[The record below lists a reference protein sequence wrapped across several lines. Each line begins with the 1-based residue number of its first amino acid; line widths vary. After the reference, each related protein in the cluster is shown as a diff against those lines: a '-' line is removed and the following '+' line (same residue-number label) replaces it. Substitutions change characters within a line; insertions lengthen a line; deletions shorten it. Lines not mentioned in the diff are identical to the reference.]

1 LCEYDLL
8 LSRFN
13 SALLP
18 SFYTPDRVSLF
29 TLRPEL
35 NPDWPDCHF
44 PQYIDTG
51 PRHRG
56 HRFSLSI
63 WSKPL
68 LGLSSP
74 EKRSSMLMDA
84 HTPLISVV
92 VLNWNGKEVAEKCL
106 LSLQGQTYQPLE
118 IIVVDNAS
126 TDGSAEAVRK
136 GFPGIKLIVNKAN
149 LGFGGGNNVGIQAAQ
164 GRYIMMLNNDT
175 RLDSRCIEEL
185 KGSIERDDRYGA
197 CASKI
202 LLEYEDNLIDAAGI
216 VVCPD
221 GLSIG
226 RGRLEKGNTYD
237 EEAEVFFASDCAC
250 LYRREMLEDIGL
262 YDEDFFAY
270 ADETDMGWRA
280 QLAGWKCIY
289 NPKAVVYHFHS
300 ASAGT
305 YSPFKAYLVERNRI
319 WVAIKSFPI
328 SLLIFGQFY
337 TLWRYM
343 LQAYGAFTGKGAAG
357 RFTSDFSKTELIKIL
372 MKVYLSLW
380 KQLPLML
387 RKRKAIQKK
396 KRISNQE
403 VFRLIRQFGISAR
416 EIALR
421 E

>member
-1 LCEYDLL
+1 MK
-8 LSRFN
+8 
-13 SALLP
+13 
-18 SFYTPDRVSLF
+18 PDS
-29 TLRPEL
+29 
-35 NPDWPDCHF
+35 
-44 PQYIDTG
+44 
-51 PRHRG
+51 
-56 HRFSLSI
+56 
-63 WSKPL
+63 
-68 LGLSSP
+68 
-74 EKRSSMLMDA
+74 
-84 HTPLISVV
+84 PLISIV
-92 VLNWNGKEVAEKCL
+92 VLNWNGQQVVEKCL
-106 LSLQGQTYQPLE
+106 RSLQEQTYCPLE
-118 IIVVDNAS
+118 LIVVDNAS
-126 TDGSAEAVRK
+126 TDGSADLVKKR
-136 GFPGIKLIVNKAN
+136 FPDANLIVNQTN
-149 LGFGGGNNVGIQAAQ
+149 LGFGGGNNVGIRASQ

-175 RLDSRCIEEL
+175 RLDSRCVEEL
-185 KGSIERDDRYGA
+185 KRSVEKEDRYGA

-216 VVCPD
+216 VACPD

-319 WVAIKSFPI
+319 WVAIKNFPI

-337 TLWRYM
+337 TFWRYV

-357 RFTSDFSKTELIKIL
+357 RFTSDFSKGELIKIL
-372 MKVYLSLW
+372 IKVYLSLW
-380 KQLPLML
+380 RQLPLML
-387 RKRKAIQKK
+387 RKRRAIQKK
-396 KRISNQE
+396 KRISNRE
-403 VFRLIRQFGISAR
+403 VFRLITRFGISAKA
-416 EIALR
+416 IALR

>member
-1 LCEYDLL
+1 MKSD
-8 LSRFN
+8 
-13 SALLP
+13 
-18 SFYTPDRVSLF
+18 
-29 TLRPEL
+29 
-35 NPDWPDCHF
+35 
-44 PQYIDTG
+44 Q
-51 PRHRG
+51 
-56 HRFSLSI
+56 
-63 WSKPL
+63 
-68 LGLSSP
+68 
-74 EKRSSMLMDA
+74 
-84 HTPLISVV
+84 PLISIV
-92 VLNWNGKEVAEKCL
+92 VLNWNGQQVVEKCL
-106 LSLQGQTYQPLE
+106 KSLQEQTYDLLE
-118 IIVVDNAS
+118 LIVVDNAS
-126 TDGSAEAVRK
+126 TDGSAELVEK
-136 GFPGIKLIVNKAN
+136 GFPDVKLIVNKTN
-149 LGFGGGNNVGIQAAQ
+149 LGFGGGNNVGIKASQ

-175 RLDSRCIEEL
+175 RLDSKCIEEL
-185 KGSIERDDRYGA
+185 RTSIEKDDRYGA

-337 TLWRYM
+337 TFWRYL
-343 LQAYGAFTGKGAAG
+343 LQAYGALTGKGAAG
-357 RFTSDFSKTELIKIL
+357 RFTSDFSKAELIKIL

-403 VFRLIRQFGISAR
+403 VFRLIRQFGISAK
-416 EIALR
+416 EIAFR

>member
-1 LCEYDLL
+1 MK
-8 LSRFN
+8 
-13 SALLP
+13 
-18 SFYTPDRVSLF
+18 PDS
-29 TLRPEL
+29 
-35 NPDWPDCHF
+35 
-44 PQYIDTG
+44 
-51 PRHRG
+51 
-56 HRFSLSI
+56 
-63 WSKPL
+63 
-68 LGLSSP
+68 
-74 EKRSSMLMDA
+74 
-84 HTPLISVV
+84 PLISIV
-92 VLNWNGKEVAEKCL
+92 VLNWNGQQVVEKCL
-106 LSLQGQTYQPLE
+106 RSLQEQTYCPLE
-118 IIVVDNAS
+118 LIVVDNAS
-126 TDGSAEAVRK
+126 TDGSADLVKER
-136 GFPGIKLIVNKAN
+136 FPDVNLIVNQTN
-149 LGFGGGNNVGIQAAQ
+149 LGFGGGNNVGIRASQ

-175 RLDSRCIEEL
+175 RLDSRCVEEL
-185 KGSIERDDRYGA
+185 KRSVEKEDRYGA

-319 WVAIKSFPI
+319 WVAIKNFPI

-337 TLWRYM
+337 TFWRYV

-357 RFTSDFSKTELIKIL
+357 RFTSDFSKGELIKIL
-372 MKVYLSLW
+372 IKVYLSLW
-380 KQLPLML
+380 RQLPLML
-387 RKRKAIQKK
+387 RKRRAIQKK
-396 KRISNQE
+396 KRISNRE
-403 VFRLIRQFGISAR
+403 VFRLITRFGISAKA
-416 EIALR
+416 IALR

>member
-1 LCEYDLL
+1 MKSD
-8 LSRFN
+8 S
-13 SALLP
+13 
-18 SFYTPDRVSLF
+18 
-29 TLRPEL
+29 
-35 NPDWPDCHF
+35 
-44 PQYIDTG
+44 
-51 PRHRG
+51 
-56 HRFSLSI
+56 
-63 WSKPL
+63 
-68 LGLSSP
+68 
-74 EKRSSMLMDA
+74 
-84 HTPLISVV
+84 PLISVV
-92 VLNWNGKEVAEKCL
+92 ILNWNGQQVVEKCL
-106 LSLQGQTYQPLE
+106 KSLQEQTYDPLE
-118 IIVVDNAS
+118 VIVVDNAS
-126 TDGSAEAVRK
+126 TDGSADLVREK
-136 GFPGIKLIVNKAN
+136 FPGVKLIVNQTN
-149 LGFGGGNNVGIQAAQ
+149 LGFGGGNNVGIRTAQ
-164 GRYIMMLNNDT
+164 GKYIMMLNNDT
-175 RLDSRCIEEL
+175 RLDPKCIEEL
-185 KGSIERDDRYGA
+185 KGALEKDAKYGA

-226 RGRLEKGNTYD
+226 RGRLENGNTYD

-328 SLLIFGQFY
+328 SLLLFGQFY
-337 TLWRYM
+337 TFWRYV

-357 RFTSDFSKTELIKIL
+357 RFTSDFSKTELVKIL
-372 MKVYLSLW
+372 INVYLSIW
-380 KQLPLML
+380 KSLPLMI
-387 RKRKAIQKK
+387 RKRRAIQKK
-396 KRISNQE
+396 KRIANKE
-403 VFRLIRQFGISAR
+403 VYRLIRQYGISAKD
-416 EIALR
+416 IALR